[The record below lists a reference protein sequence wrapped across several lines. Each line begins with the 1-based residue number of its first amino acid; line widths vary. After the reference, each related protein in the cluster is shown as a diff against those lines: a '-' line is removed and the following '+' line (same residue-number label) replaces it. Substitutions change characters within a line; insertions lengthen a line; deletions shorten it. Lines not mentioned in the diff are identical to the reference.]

1 MQWASYKCDSAT
13 MVTRTNTIATHATIS
28 IDQINAMK
36 DAHGHS
42 YRAKKNLC
50 SLYMYEIVG

>member
-1 MQWASYKCDSAT
+1 MQRASYKCDSAT
-13 MVTRTNTIATHATIS
+13 MVTRTNTIATIS
-28 IDQINAMK
+28 IDLINAMK